1 MASVEKFSDVAVY
14 NQIRHNARKIAHP
27 SNKDILPELSHLN
40 YSLLPNR
47 DGMEAYRYYR
57 ERMSQLYVLQ
67 RDDVK
72 PLAGWVVTLPRE
84 ITDAEE
90 QRRFFEC
97 AFDFLSERYGAQN
110 VVQAVVHYDEGVRR
124 KVRDDNGKPLYDEN
138 GKAVLELVAGQPH
151 LHFLFIPAVPDLN
164 PKHGKAEKVC
174 AKDVLTK
181 RDLRTFHGD
190 LQKYLDEHNVEGRVK
205 TGVTKKNG
213 RNYTV
218 DELKEKEEAAMLRE
232 ELERLRE
239 TELAHDALQQ
249 KYDELV
255 AERNQLAQRYEELA
269 RQYDELQH
277 RTEFPAKGWGQIENW
292 GKGVTK
298 EWEKTLDES

>member
-14 NQIRHNARKIAHP
+14 NQIRHNARKIANP

-40 YSLLPNR
+40 YSLLPER
-47 DGMEAYRYYR
+47 DGMEAYRCYK
-57 ERMSQLYVLQ
+57 ERISELYVLQ

-72 PLAGWVVTLPRE
+72 PLAGWVVTLPKE
-84 ITDAEE
+84 IADAEE
-90 QRRFFEC
+90 ERRFFAC
-97 AFDFLSERYGAQN
+97 AFDFLSARYGERN
-110 VVQAVVHYDEGVRR
+110 VVQAMVHYDEGVRR
-124 KVRDDNGKPLYDEN
+124 KLRDDEGNPIYDESGKP
-138 GKAVLELVAGQPH
+138 VLELVAGQPH

-181 RDLRTFHGD
+181 RDLRTFHDD
-190 LQKYLDEHNVEGRVK
+190 LQKHLDEHGVEGRVK

-249 KYDELV
+249 KYDELA
-255 AERNQLAQRYEELA
+255 AERDQLARQYEELA
-269 RQYDELQH
+269 RRCEELRHQVE
-277 RTEFPAKGWGQIENW
+277 RPVTDWGQVKNW

-298 EWEKTLDES
+298 EWEKALDE